1 MHRSM
6 KQVTEPPCLSAP
18 VDAATIFASQQGNL
32 SNQPDIAHHE
42 EACVKHRE
50 KILDEA
56 LETTFPASDAVS
68 LSDSIT

>member
-1 MHRSM
+1 M
-6 KQVTEPPCLSAP
+6 KHFTEPQCLSVP
-18 VDAATIFASQQGNL
+18 VEGATIFASQQGHL
-32 SNQPDIAHHE
+32 SDQPDIAHHE
-42 EACVKHRE
+42 EACVKQRE